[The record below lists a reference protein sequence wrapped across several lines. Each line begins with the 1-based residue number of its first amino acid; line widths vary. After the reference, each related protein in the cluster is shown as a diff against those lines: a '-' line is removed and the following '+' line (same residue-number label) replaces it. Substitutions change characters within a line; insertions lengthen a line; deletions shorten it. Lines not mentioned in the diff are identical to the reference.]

1 MKDPEQAI
9 RITDTLRQQGFALA
23 IDDFGTGYSS
33 LAYLKRFSVQAV
45 KIDMSFVSDMLTD
58 SNDHAIVATIIAM
71 ADRLGLT
78 VVAEGIE
85 TPAQFEA
92 LRALGCDLGQ
102 GYLLSRPLS
111 GDDFARHWLSR
122 DGQQHHGLEGALQAM
137 DRPA

>member
-1 MKDPEQAI
+1 M
-9 RITDTLRQQGFALA
+9 
-23 IDDFGTGYSS
+23 
-33 LAYLKRFSVQAV
+33 QAV

-102 GYLLSRPLS
+102 GYLLSRPLWA
-111 GDDFARHWLSR
+111 DEFARYWLSR
-122 DGQQHHGLEGALQAM
+122 DGQRRFGREVSVPAM
-137 DRPA
+137 DRRA

>member
-1 MKDPEQAI
+1 
-9 RITDTLRQQGFALA
+9 
-23 IDDFGTGYSS
+23 
-33 LAYLKRFSVQAV
+33 
-45 KIDMSFVSDMLTD
+45 MSFVSDMLTD

-102 GYLLSRPLS
+102 GYLLSRPLR
-111 GDDFARHWLSR
+111 GDEFARRWLGR
-122 DGQQHHGLEGALQAM
+122 DGQRHNGLEAALQTT
-137 DRPA
+137 DPPA